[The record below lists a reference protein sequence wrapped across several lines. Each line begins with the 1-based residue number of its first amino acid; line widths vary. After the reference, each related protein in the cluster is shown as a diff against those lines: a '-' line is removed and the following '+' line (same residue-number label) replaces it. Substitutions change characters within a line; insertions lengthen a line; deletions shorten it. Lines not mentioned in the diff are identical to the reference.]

1 MLSERDF
8 ENYCRQVGLS
18 GLAREYVERVRS
30 SEPSRMVGTRAKSNI
45 VSFVSSE
52 KMGMTIS
59 TESRMP
65 ERAFVTLCEH
75 DSRVLE
81 FWDQPEQIK
90 VVIQD
95 KNDRTKSIWYTPDFM
110 VLGRDGVVL
119 VEVKDKGA
127 AEELVK
133 SSPRNWE
140 KGESGKVEYV
150 PAKKCLADIGLGH
163 SVFCYQPELRYKISN
178 LQSLLLSRKETR
190 YTESQWN
197 AVHRS
202 LSDHV
207 WMSLYVVVN

>member
-1 MLSERDF
+1 MLSESEF
-8 ENYCRQVGLS
+8 EDYCGQVGLS
-18 GLAREYVERVRS
+18 GQAREYVERVRS
-30 SEPSRMVGTRAKSNI
+30 SDPSRMVGTRAKNNI

-75 DSRVLE
+75 DGRVLE

-90 VVIQD
+90 VVILD
-95 KNDRTKSIWYTPDFM
+95 KNGRERRIWYTPDFM
-110 VLGRDGVVL
+110 VLGRDGVII
-119 VEVKDKGA
+119 VEVKDKET

-133 SSPRNWE
+133 NSPRNWE

-150 PAKKCLADIGLGH
+150 PVKKCLADMGLGH
-163 SVFCYQPELRYKISN
+163 SVFCYQSEMRYKISN

-190 YTESQWN
+190 YTCSGQ
-197 AVHRS
+197 
-202 LSDHV
+202 LIPDSDLGF
-207 WMSLYVVVN
+207 SSATAGAIPPL